1 MWLKKG
7 PFKAWTRLLTGIIP
21 ALALSDAARV
31 MAQPADEA
39 IETRSLTP
47 PVMLPDGTEFRT
59 WEQTPVFTR
68 TYHVNPRHPAAS
80 DRNPGTREHPFATIG
95 HAAELLQPGER
106 VVVAPGV
113 YRERIRPARGGAGPT
128 SMIAYEAEPGAE
140 VVLKGSRLFHGP
152 WTSTRNGGATIWQA
166 NLDPKVFEG
175 YNPFDIE
182 NVTTRQFDI
191 MDFAA
196 PLRGTPPCSLPRGLV
211 FQNGRRLTQ
220 VARRP
225 ELEKGEGVY
234 WVDRPEQTLHVRFF
248 GDARPEQV
256 TIEITTQE
264 TVFAPETMGLGFIRV
279 KGFTVEQ
286 VAGPFPWEQVGAIST
301 TRGHHWIIEDNTVRS
316 VNGVGIDVGV
326 QLHQWPQPPIVG
338 QHIVRHNR
346 VSDCGICGIAGMGP
360 GGREFGLLIEDNELR
375 GNAFHDVERLYET
388 ASIKTHCNVH
398 CLIRRNLIV
407 DTQHGPG
414 IWMDWDNRFSRC
426 CQNVIVDTRS
436 IAGGIFIEAS
446 QQPNLIDRNIVWGT
460 QGHGIY
466 EHDCHGQVFAHNF
479 VARSSG
485 SAFHL
490 HGRMTSRRIDGKQ
503 PSYGG
508 HVVHNNLLVD
518 NRHADFLGGEPS
530 RVRGNLVDA
539 VVADLDRATWRLDW
553 HATSPVSKVARVP
566 LVPSASSEASG
577 QGESTAPGPFLD
589 LPVSPTSIL
598 IWPVAPR

>member
-1 MWLKKG
+1 MWLTDG
-7 PFKAWTRLLTGIIP
+7 PFKALTRPLTGIIL
-21 ALALSDAARV
+21 ALALSDAKMAT
-31 MAQPADEA
+31 AQPTGGA
-39 IETRSLTP
+39 IETHSLTP

-59 WEQTPVFTR
+59 WEQSPAFTR

-80 DRNPGTREHPFATIG
+80 DRNPGTRERPFATIDR
-95 HAAELLQPGER
+95 AAQVLQPGER
-106 VVVAPGV
+106 VVVAPAV
-113 YRERIRPARGGAGPT
+113 YRERIRPARGGAGPAQ
-128 SMIAYEAEPGAE
+128 MITYETEPGAE
-140 VVLKGSRLFHGP
+140 VVLKGSRIFRGP
-152 WTSTRNGGATIWQA
+152 WTRVQEGGATVWQA
-166 NLDPKVFEG
+166 KLDPGDFEG

-182 NVTTRQFDI
+182 NVTARQFAI

-211 FQNGRRLTQ
+211 FQDGRRLTQ
-220 VARRP
+220 VARRSQ
-225 ELEKGEGVY
+225 LEKGEGIY
-234 WVDRPEQTLHVRFF
+234 WVDRPEQTLHLRLF
-248 GDARPEQV
+248 GDARPERS

-264 TVFAPETMGLGFIRV
+264 TVFAPGTMGLGFIRV

-326 QLHQWPQPPIVG
+326 QLQQWPQPPIVG
-338 QHIVRHNR
+338 SHIVRRNR

-360 GGREFGLLIEDNELR
+360 GEREFGLLIEDNELR
-375 GNAFHDVERLYET
+375 GNAFHNVERLYET
-388 ASIKTHCNVH
+388 SAIKTHCNVH
-398 CLIRRNLIV
+398 CLILRNLIV

-426 CQNVIVDTRS
+426 SQNVIVDTHT

-466 EHDCHGQVFAHNF
+466 EHDCHGQVFTQNL
-479 VARSSG
+479 VARSTG

-490 HGRMTSRRIDGKQ
+490 HGRMTDRKIAGKQ

-508 HVVHNNLLVD
+508 HVVQNNVLVD
-518 NRHADFLGGEPS
+518 NLSADFLRGEPTK
-530 RVRGNLVDA
+530 VGGNLDKV
-539 VVADLDRATWRLDW
+539 VVAELDRASWQLHW
-553 HATSPVSKVARVP
+553 HATRPVIP
-566 LVPSASSEASG
+566 DTSG
-577 QGESTAPGPFLD
+577 QGEPTAPGPFLA
-589 LPVSPTSIL
+589 LPVIPTTIT
-598 IWPVAPR
+598 IWPVALP